1 MLCRFAMRLS
11 MSTLSLAAVCA
22 IAGCTAGAIAVR
34 EGDDQLSEEERAAI
48 ESFDKDVMPIL
59 SANCAS
65 CHATMAN
72 IDFLKSEPDARQRM
86 IEWPD
91 LVKLEAPSESLLL
104 NKGSHEG
111 PALTVEQSS
120 AILEWIQLERVA
132 AGGEDTAVEMDPF
145 QPVAGL
151 NSIDLGVI
159 GLAGSSIGFRMEP
172 LAVGMY
178 LSEIVLSG
186 GPDGAHLVHPLFVV
200 WEDQTPEPD
209 PIDRFAGLELSVASG
224 QQQMIGGGTA
234 VFVDVAPDSQ
244 LSLHFEVAES
254 SAGAGG
260 STEPTGCSAVE
271 AFTASARPAL
281 SANCVSCHGGANSS
295 ATNATNMT
303 KVDDLS
309 AEGQAAACAQILSR
323 VNLADPVAS
332 GIFVAPDPGS
342 GASHPFKFNG
352 DPNAF
357 AAFQSS
363 LTQWID
369 QETP

>member
-1 MLCRFAMRLS
+1 MRLS
-11 MSTLSLAAVCA
+11 MLCLFLAAACA
-22 IAGCTAGAIAVR
+22 TAGCTAGAIAVR
-34 EGDDQLSEEERAAI
+34 EGDDDLSEEARAAI
-48 ESFDKDVMPIL
+48 ESFDKQVMPIL
-59 SANCAS
+59 SANCAA
-65 CHATMAN
+65 CHATMVN
-72 IDFLKSEPDARQRM
+72 IDFLKSEPDPRQRM
-86 IEWPD
+86 MQWPD
-91 LVKLEAPSESLLL
+91 LVALDAPSDSLLL
-104 NKGSHEG
+104 SKGSHEG

-120 AILEWIQLERVA
+120 TILEWIQLERVA

-159 GLAGSSIGFRMEP
+159 GLAGSSIRFRMEP

-178 LSEIVLSG
+178 LSEIVLVG
-186 GPDGAHLVHPLFVV
+186 GADGAHLVHPLFVV
-200 WEDQTPEPD
+200 WEAETPEPD

-224 QQQMIGGGTA
+224 QEEMVGGGTA
-234 VFVDVAPDSQ
+234 VFVDVAPDSM
-244 LSLHFEVAES
+244 LSLHFEVAE
-254 SAGAGG
+254 AAADGGG
-260 STEPTGCSAVE
+260 SSGPTGCAAVA

-295 ATNATNMT
+295 ATNATNMA

-323 VNLADPVAS
+323 VNLTDPAAS

-357 AAFQSS
+357 AGFQSS
-363 LTQWID
+363 LVQWID

>member
-1 MLCRFAMRLS
+1 MRLS
-11 MSTLSLAAVCA
+11 MSTLLLAAACL
-22 IAGCTAGAIAVR
+22 AGCTAGAVAVR
-34 EGDDQLSEEERAAI
+34 EGDDDLSAEARAAI
-48 ESFDKDVMPIL
+48 ESFDKAVMPIL

-72 IDFLKSEPDARQRM
+72 IDFLKSEPDPRARM
-86 IEWPD
+86 MEWPD
-91 LVKLEAPSESLLL
+91 LVTIDAPGESLLL

-120 AILEWIQLERVA
+120 VILEWIQLERAA
-132 AGGEDTAVEMDPF
+132 AGGAETAVEMDPF

-159 GLAGSSIGFRMEP
+159 GLAGSTIAFRMEP

-178 LSEIVLSG
+178 LSEIVLAG

-200 WEDQTPEPD
+200 WQDQAPEPD

-224 QQQMIGGGTA
+224 QQQMVGGGTA
-234 VFVDVAPDSQ
+234 VFVDVAPDSM
-244 LSLHFEVAES
+244 LSLHFELAEAASGAAGSSGPAGCAAVA
-254 SAGAGG
+254 
-260 STEPTGCSAVE
+260 
-271 AFTASARPAL
+271 AFTASAQPAL
-281 SANCVSCHGGANSS
+281 SASCVSCHGGANSS
-295 ATNATNMT
+295 ATNATNMA
-303 KVDDLS
+303 KVNDLS

-323 VNLADPVAS
+323 VNLADPPAS

-352 DPNAF
+352 DPAAF

>member
-1 MLCRFAMRLS
+1 MRRLVS
-11 MSTLSLAAVCA
+11 NAFSLATACA
-22 IAGCTAGAIAVR
+22 IAGCTAGEIALR
-34 EGDDQLSEEERAAI
+34 DELDDGSEAERAAI

-59 SANCAS
+59 SANCAA
-65 CHATMAN
+65 CHATMPN
-72 IDFLKSEPDARQRM
+72 VDFLKSEPDPRQRM
-86 IEWPD
+86 MEWPD
-91 LVKLEAPSESLLL
+91 LVDLQAPSDSLLL

-111 PALTVEQSS
+111 PALTVDQS
-120 AILEWIQLERVA
+120 AVILEWIQLERVA
-132 AGGEDTAVEMDPF
+132 AGGEETAVEMDPF

-151 NSIDLGVI
+151 NSIDLGVV
-159 GLAGSSIGFRMEP
+159 GLTGSSISFRMEP

-178 LSEIVLSG
+178 LSEIMLSA

-200 WEDQTPEPD
+200 WQADGPEPD
-209 PIDRFAGLELSVASG
+209 PIDRFAGLDLALASG
-224 QQQMIGGGTA
+224 QSQMVGGGTA
-234 VFVDVAPDSQ
+234 VFVDVAPDSM
-244 LSLHFEVAES
+244 LSLHFELAEA
-254 SAGAGG
+254 SAGGAGG
-260 STEPTGCSAVE
+260 GGGPAGCTEVA

-281 SANCVSCHGGANSS
+281 SASCVSCHGGANSS

-323 VNLADPVAS
+323 VNLADPVNS

-342 GASHPFKFNG
+342 GAGHPFKFNG

-357 AAFQSS
+357 AAFRAS

-369 QETP
+369 QENAP